1 MKKETISCTDWE
13 LLWFCETLLQVWM
26 IIQRVV
32 RAAWFL
38 SSFRLSCKT
47 LTVLQPTI
55 RCLLQPHAVRRPCLI
70 DKFLIFPYKSLFRGY
85 YCISECL
92 SKIKKLIEYSKTTT
106 KVATINLMCT
116 DVNSIVDIMS
126 VNVKKS
132 AQNLWIVNEGYVV
145 VNIKNSFHAI
155 RIVFFC
161 FYWWHNLRYTVNRH
175 VSRTN
180 NVH

>member
-1 MKKETISCTDWE
+1 
-13 LLWFCETLLQVWM
+13 M

-55 RCLLQPHAVRRPCLI
+55 RCLLQPHAVRRPCLF
-70 DKFLIFPYKSLFRGY
+70 DKNLIFHLKICFEATV
-85 YCISECL
+85 SECL
-92 SKIKKLIEYSKTTT
+92 SEKLIEYSKTTT

-132 AQNLWIVNEGYVV
+132 AQNL
-145 VNIKNSFHAI
+145 
-155 RIVFFC
+155 
-161 FYWWHNLRYTVNRH
+161 
-175 VSRTN
+175 
-180 NVH
+180 